1 MLIWHKNK
9 KNTTLEKE
17 EIKQRDRVIFRL
29 YLKSSPDELT
39 EDELAY
45 FRDHPDMIDEVTAP
59 VGLHK
64 LFLYLGF
71 ILGTLFVGVSKWIK
85 FTYHPV
91 ISEGMMEFWVD
102 IVFEIGVAL
111 IGAAVT
117 AYILEILLNKQ
128 QQNAAH
134 WRTEIRRKIKK
145 INKTK

>member
-1 MLIWHKNK
+1 MD
-9 KNTTLEKE
+9 KE
-17 EIKQRDRVIFRL
+17 QKKQRDRLFYKL
-29 YLKSSPDELT
+29 FLKSSPDELT
-39 EDELAY
+39 EKELTY
-45 FRDHPDMIDEVTAP
+45 FRDHPDMIDEVTTP

-64 LFLYLGF
+64 LFLWIGAL
-71 ILGTLFVGVSKWIK
+71 LGTLFVGVSKWIK

-134 WRTEIRRKIKK
+134 WRTEIRRKIKNS
-145 INKTK
+145 NKS

>member
-1 MLIWHKNK
+1 MKQKHDRSLI
-9 KNTTLEKE
+9 
-17 EIKQRDRVIFRL
+17 RL

-39 EDELAY
+39 EEELTY

-64 LFLYLGF
+64 LFLGIGGVLGAV
-71 ILGTLFVGVSKWIK
+71 FVGISKWIK
-85 FTYHPV
+85 FTHHSKL
-91 ISEGMMEFWVD
+91 SEGYMEFWID

-128 QQNAAH
+128 QENAAH
-134 WRTEIRRKIKK
+134 WRSEIRRKIENIDK
-145 INKTK
+145 N

>member
-1 MLIWHKNK
+1 LD
-9 KNTTLEKE
+9 KE
-17 EIKQRDRVIFRL
+17 ETKQRDRMIFRL
-29 YLKSSPDELT
+29 YLKSSPDKLS

-45 FRDHPDMIDEVTAP
+45 FREHPDMIDEVTAP

-64 LFLYLGF
+64 LFLWLGA
-71 ILGTLFVGVSKWIK
+71 ILGALLVGVSKWIK
-85 FTYHPV
+85 FMYHPI

-128 QQNAAH
+128 QKNAAH
-134 WRTEIRRKIKK
+134 WRTEIRRKIKN
-145 INKTK
+145 INKN